1 MKEKIIIG
9 AVALI
14 GVLTIFNTYQIATM
28 DTYGPSESR
37 VAARKA
43 SRNKSTLTKADNA
56 KETSL
61 TKSNKDKAK
70 FDPISEDKIS
80 KPAGPKTTVAFDNYE
95 YDFGN
100 IAQNSSHKYV
110 YTFTNT
116 GKEPLVISKAKGS
129 CGCTV
134 PRWPKEPIAPGG
146 TGEIEIIY
154 KPGKQKNK
162 QSKTITITANTE
174 PTNTILKV
182 KANVIPDEPGAAAV
196 N

>member
-28 DTYGPSESR
+28 DSYGPSESR
-37 VAARKA
+37 IAAKKA
-43 SRNKSTLTKADNA
+43 NRGQSSLTNLDLANEK
-56 KETSL
+56 KI
-61 TKSNKDKAK
+61 TKSNADKPK
-70 FDPISEDKIS
+70 FDPISEDKIA
-80 KPAGPKTTVAFDNYE
+80 KPTGPKTSMNFDAYE

-100 IAQNSSHKYV
+100 IAQNSTNKYV
-110 YTFTNT
+110 YSFTNT
-116 GKEPLVISKAKGS
+116 GKEPLIISNAKGS

-134 PRWPKEPIAPGG
+134 PRWPKEPVAPGEK
-146 TGEIEIIY
+146 GEIEIIY
-154 KPGKQKNK
+154 KPGKQKNT

-174 PTNTILKV
+174 PVNTILKV
-182 KANVIPDEPGAAAV
+182 KANVIPDDPTAAAV

>member
-1 MKEKIIIG
+1 MMKEKIMIG
-9 AVALI
+9 ALALI

-28 DTYGPSESR
+28 DTYGPSISR
-37 VAARKA
+37 VVAKKGDRKERTKKPV
-43 SRNKSTLTKADNA
+43 SKADA
-56 KETSL
+56 LTATEKE
-61 TKSNKDKAK
+61 K
-70 FDPISEDKIS
+70 FDPINADKIQQV
-80 KPAGPKTTVAFDNYE
+80 AGPKTTVKFTDYE
-95 YDFGN
+95 HDFGN
-100 IAQNSSHKYV
+100 IAQNSNNKYV

-116 GKEPLVISKAKGS
+116 GKEPLIISKAKGS

-134 PRWPKEPIAPGG
+134 PRWPKEPIAPGK

-182 KANVIPDEPGAAAV
+182 KANVIPDAPAA

>member
-37 VAARKA
+37 VTARKA
-43 SRNKSTLTKADNA
+43 SRNKPTLNNADNA
-56 KETSL
+56 KEKSL
-61 TKSNKDKAK
+61 TKNDNKTK
-70 FDPISEDKIS
+70 FDPISEDKLS
-80 KPAGPKTTVAFDNYE
+80 KPAGPKTTITFAEYE
-95 YDFGN
+95 HDFGS

-110 YTFTNT
+110 YSFTNT
-116 GKEPLVISKAKGS
+116 GKEPLVITNAKGS

-134 PRWPKEPIAPGG
+134 PRWPKEPIAPGEK
-146 TGEIEIIY
+146 GEIEIVY

-174 PTNTILKV
+174 PANTLLKV
-182 KANVIPDEPGAAAV
+182 NANVIPEDPTAAAV

>member
-28 DTYGPSESR
+28 DTYGPSESK
-37 VAARKA
+37 VTARKA
-43 SRNKSTLTKADNA
+43 SREKATTTNA
-56 KETSL
+56 ERQKAQKAA
-61 TKSNKDKAK
+61 KSNEKAAK
-70 FDPISEDKIS
+70 FDPISEDKII
-80 KPAGPKTTVAFDNYE
+80 KPSGPKTSVNFDVYE

-100 IAQNSSHKYV
+100 IAQNSNNKYV

-116 GKEPLVISKAKGS
+116 GKEPLVISKAKGT

-134 PRWPKEPIAPGG
+134 PRWPKEPIAPGES
-146 TGEIEIIY
+146 GEIEIIY

-174 PTNTILKV
+174 PANTILKV
-182 KANVIPDEPGAAAV
+182 KANVIPDEPSAAAV

>member
-28 DTYGPSESR
+28 DSYGPSESR

-43 SRNKSTLTKADNA
+43 SRNKPALTNAD
-56 KETSL
+56 KTQEKSL
-61 TKSNKDKAK
+61 TKSNADKAK
-70 FDPISEDKIS
+70 FDPISEDKLS
-80 KPAGPKTTVAFDNYE
+80 KPSGPKTTMTFNEYE
-95 YDFGN
+95 HDFGS
-100 IAQNSSHKYV
+100 IAQNSEHKYV
-110 YTFTNT
+110 YSFTNT
-116 GKEPLVISKAKGS
+116 GKEPLVISNAKGS

-174 PTNTILKV
+174 PTNTLLKV
-182 KANVIPDEPGAAAV
+182 KANVIPDDPTAAAV